1 MMIHQCQGHHQGDCS
16 PRGQNS
22 VIMMII
28 MKKSHGK
35 KIMMIIIPV
44 LYQRNMGLT
53 MTVFNLQITK
63 RGEHKEANHVV
74 PQGLQKET
82 DLEILNDQSTENKKK
97 CTEVDP
103 VTPQGLQIGD
113 VQHLQDGH
121 VQVTDIQPYHSS

>member
-1 MMIHQCQGHHQGDCS
+1 MNLPVMIHQCQGHPQGDLS

-35 KIMMIIIPV
+35 KIVMIVIPV
-44 LYQRNMGLT
+44 LYQRSTGVN

-63 RGEHKEANHVV
+63 TGEHKEANHIV
-74 PQGLQKET
+74 PQGLQKEIN
-82 DLEILNDQSTENKKK
+82 LEILNDQSTENQKR

-103 VTPQGLQIGD
+103 VT
-113 VQHLQDGH
+113 
-121 VQVTDIQPYHSS
+121 S